1 MQVRNKILQEAIGR
15 VITKIRKQKNLK
27 FTIFCYEND
36 ISKTT
41 LYMIEKGKN
50 KPYVTSLCEIIE
62 ALEISYEEF
71 GALLDKELPP
81 TYWDSDV

>member
-1 MQVRNKILQEAIGR
+1 MQDKNKILQESIGR
-15 VITKIRKQKNLK
+15 VIHKIRKQKNLR

-50 KPYVTSLCEIIE
+50 KAYVTSLFEIIK
-62 ALEISYEEF
+62 ALGLSFKDF
-71 GALLDKELPP
+71 GELLDKELPP
-81 TYWDSDV
+81 EYWENEV

>member
-1 MQVRNKILQEAIGR
+1 MQDKNKILQEAIGR
-15 VITKIRKQKNLK
+15 VITKVRKQKNLK

-50 KPYVTSLCEIIE
+50 KPYVTSLFEIIE
-62 ALEISYEEF
+62 ALGLTYTEF
-71 GALLDKELPP
+71 GALLDKELPE
-81 TYWDSDV
+81 TYWDIF